1 MDERVAKQKVVEAG
15 IRLVESGLIARTWGN
30 VSCRISDS
38 HFVISPS
45 GRDYLSLTP
54 EEIVTVAIADLSYD
68 GNIKPSSEKGVHAEI
83 YKHSLDTHFIMHTHQ
98 ENASVISAAG
108 LDSMH
113 VNTSW
118 PLLGNEVIIAS
129 YGLPGTKK
137 LRKGILNALMRSRG
151 HAIIMK
157 NHGAVCFGKDETQTF
172 QIASDLEAAC
182 IQFIAEKYQQI
193 KGVQSFD
200 AEKMRQYVL
209 SVIERTGKDGSDDS
223 SGLYCNSE
231 RTADGFALHT
241 KDGKTVY
248 AVLGHL
254 DGNLPAEA
262 GIHDEIYCRYKN
274 INCILHSDAP
284 DVTAVSRANVTL
296 YPFVDDFAQIVG
308 TKVKTVPM
316 VPDKI
321 ADALKHA
328 SAVIVGKNGALCCG
342 VSQGDASAVQMIME
356 KNCKALICG
365 TLFGAVKPLG
375 KLDCSLM
382 RFVYLQKY
390 SKQISKNKK

>member
-54 EEIVTVAIADLSYD
+54 DEIVTVAIADVSYT

-83 YKHSLDTHFIMHTHQ
+83 YKHSPETNFIMHTHQ

-108 LDSMH
+108 QGSIH
-113 VNTSW
+113 VNGSW
-118 PLLGNEVIIAS
+118 PLLGKEIIIAS

-137 LRKGILNALMRSRG
+137 LRKGIADALLRSTG

-157 NHGAVCFGKDETQTF
+157 NHGAVCFGEDETQTF

-182 IQFIAEKYQQI
+182 IEFVEDKFMKMQ
-193 KGVQSFD
+193 GVKSFHAD
-200 AEKMRQYVL
+200 HMRQYAL
-209 SVIERTGKDGSDDS
+209 SQITGKQAAK
-223 SGLYCNSE
+223 SGDAPGFYGNSE
-231 RTADGFALHT
+231 RTAVGFMFHT
-241 KDGKTVY
+241 RDGKTVDV
-248 AVLGHL
+248 VLGRP
-254 DGNLPAEA
+254 DSTLPAQA
-262 GIHDEIYCRYKN
+262 KIHDEIYRRYAG
-274 INCILHSDAP
+274 ITSILQQDDP
-284 DVTAVSRANVTL
+284 DVLAVSRAGITL

-308 TKVKTVPM
+308 TKVKTVP
-316 VPDKI
+316 PDPEKI

-328 SAVIVGKNGALCCG
+328 SAVLVENNGALCCG
-342 VSQGDASAVQMIME
+342 ASQGDASAVQMIIE
-356 KNCKALICG
+356 KNAKALICG
-365 TLFGAVKPLG
+365 TLFGKVKPLS

-382 RFVYLQKY
+382 RFVYLRKY
-390 SKQISKNKK
+390 SKQISKNK